1 MSFDRFIKTQSRVVH
16 LFQNTIKKNRLVHTY
31 LFEGARGTSKLE
43 AAYYLSAMILCQ
55 NENPPCLDCEACL
68 KVINRNHPNIFYISP
83 TNDMIKKEQI
93 TQLEHEFSLTPLGE
107 KKRIFIIDGI
117 DKCNVQSA
125 NSLLKFLEDAKSD
138 CYGILITENIGNVLP
153 TIVSRS
159 QVISFKK
166 VSQDVISQELIDDGI
181 DREVSF
187 VVSKLTNNVEE
198 AKKLISEGVVLDL
211 INATKEIGESLVKH
225 NNPYLVFIDKV
236 TSIIKGQK
244 EYNSLFIDIFVIY
257 LYDLLYYA
265 MNKSDMIIFKKEMEK
280 LSDEIGRDYLQYSK
294 GIEVLLKYNERLKY
308 NINIDLMYAQMFIE
322 LGGINE

>member
-1 MSFDRFIKTQSRVVH
+1 M
-16 LFQNTIKKNRLVHTY
+16 
-31 LFEGARGTSKLE
+31 
-43 AAYYLSAMILCQ
+43 
-55 NENPPCLDCEACL
+55 
-68 KVINRNHPNIFYISP
+68 
-83 TNDMIKKEQI
+83 
-93 TQLEHEFSLTPLGE
+93 
-107 KKRIFIIDGI
+107 
-117 DKCNVQSA
+117 
-125 NSLLKFLEDAKSD
+125 
-138 CYGILITENIGNVLP
+138 
-153 TIVSRS
+153 
-159 QVISFKK
+159 
-166 VSQDVISQELIDDGI
+166 
-181 DREVSF
+181 
-187 VVSKLTNNVEE
+187 
-198 AKKLISEGVVLDL
+198 ISEGVVLDL